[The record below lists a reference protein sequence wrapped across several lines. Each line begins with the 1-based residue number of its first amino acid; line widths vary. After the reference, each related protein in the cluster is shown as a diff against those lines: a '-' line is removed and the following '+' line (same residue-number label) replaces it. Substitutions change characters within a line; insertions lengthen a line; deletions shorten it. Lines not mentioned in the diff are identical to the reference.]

1 MKNLFFILTLVFI
14 SCKED
19 ASSKLDP
26 NSTSVDINEYNP
38 KTAEQK
44 VQESVLENQAL
55 PNVPAP
61 VSPDA
66 TTVSFNKKEHNFGTI
81 NEGKTVTTNF
91 RITNTGNKDLIIQN
105 ASASCG
111 CTVPN
116 YPKYPIKPGKS
127 GDIKV
132 SFDSSGKPGQ
142 QQKTVTVTA
151 NIPNGSEIL
160 TIKTNVTPKKQEQN
174 YTITTTPATP
184 ATISTPETPKTE
196 KQE

>member
-1 MKNLFFILTLVFI
+1 MKNLFFILTLVLI

-44 VQESVLENQAL
+44 VQESVAENQAL

-91 RITNTGNKDLIIQN
+91 KITNTGNKDLIIQN
-105 ASASCG
+105 ATASCG
-111 CTVPN
+111 CTVPD

-127 GDIKV
+127 GEIKV
-132 SFDSSGKPGQ
+132 SFDSAGKPGQ

-184 ATISTPETPKTE
+184 ETVSTPETPKTE

>member
-1 MKNLFFILTLVFI
+1 MKNLFFILVLFFI

-26 NSTSVDINEYNP
+26 NSTPVDIKEYNQELP

-44 VQESVLENQAL
+44 VQESVTENQAL
-55 PNVPAP
+55 PNVP

-81 NEGKTVTTNF
+81 DEGKTVTTNF
-91 RITNTGNKDLIIQN
+91 VITNTGNKDLIIQN
-105 ASASCG
+105 AAASCG
-111 CTVPN
+111 CTVPD

-127 GDIKV
+127 GNIKV

-160 TIKTNVTPKKQEQN
+160 TIRTNVTPKKQEQN

-184 ATISTPETPKTE
+184 ATISTPVEPTKTE
-196 KQE
+196 N